1 MRKQYDSRTFR
12 LLGPPMR
19 SRSAAVVL
27 NVFVLATAAAW
38 GQSGVG
44 QLFDP
49 AWMAQASPD
58 AIRGLLQAGADLT
71 GRGPD
76 GETALHHALG
86 NENVEVL
93 KTLLEYGEDPNV
105 ANFAGQ
111 TALDVAAGRTD
122 RREHALALA
131 RFGANHDRLAASV
144 RSGLGLRSTFE
155 ALGEIPVERLLGSDW
170 TESVSVDRLQAL
182 PAFRPDRDEE
192 SGLHTADLQVLFRR
206 ILATN
211 RDPDVTSFLLNRGA
225 QLEFPDGFHALHVA
239 AGNANPEIAKSLLDR
254 EEAEVLIAQVD
265 GSQRMALHYAAA
277 NENPDVVALLVAVG
291 ADVNAEDKDGL
302 RALHYAAA
310 NENPDVADLL
320 LDAGATLDAQD
331 GDGRTALHI
340 AAENPNPSVARLLLE
355 AGADMDMEDASR
367 RTPLDRSIDQG
378 NSRVLRMFRAATDMS
393 DAPISEAE
401 QIIAIGEESRHV
413 VAGVVGE
420 VRQPVLDFYLRIA
433 LLNPDA
439 GVAQFLLEKGA
450 EARPVSLAALNPN
463 PAVVALLLEHGV
475 DPNAAAENM
484 RGLRAL
490 HIAALNPN
498 PSVAALLL
506 EHGAKLNATDEGG
519 RTALHLAA
527 GNPNPAV
534 TRHLLEAGAAPQ
546 TEDRR
551 GERALHAAARNVNPA
566 VAALLLE
573 HGAKLNAAD
582 HDGRTALHLAAENPN
597 PAVVAHLLEA
607 GADVNALDA
616 GQASPLTLSWSN
628 PRSAVFA
635 ALLTAGATRMVLE
648 DRLLDIEWLRA
659 ATATELVAQ
668 VANAMPSAFRRR
680 DEECGRMPVHLIT
693 HFAAR
698 NNLDERLLELDSR
711 LTAAA
716 LWRIDHRGK
725 GFLAML
731 ERGVSIQDTDGNGN
745 NVLHYAVS
753 GAAKVGPAD
762 GSQSF
767 PSAGLGVLQDLR
779 VLGADGR
786 ARGAA
791 DLLPIHYG
799 QPGRAFT
806 TDDNSV
812 LARVL
817 AEMFH
822 EPGTDNPATDQ
833 IEDQFLP
840 ETDSCVVLGGSEE
853 PTAPSDLTGN

>member
-1 MRKQYDSRTFR
+1 MRKQFDDRVFR
-12 LLGPPMR
+12 LGGPPLR

-27 NVFVLATAAAW
+27 VVLILATAAAW
-38 GQSGVG
+38 GQSGRG

-49 AWMAQASPD
+49 TWMAQASPD
-58 AIRGLLQAGADLT
+58 AIRGLLHAGADLT
-71 GRGPD
+71 GRGAD
-76 GETALHHALG
+76 GETALHHAL
-86 NENVEVL
+86 ENATVEVL
-93 KTLLEYGEDPNV
+93 ETLLEYGADPNV
-105 ANFAGQ
+105 PNFAGR

-122 RREHALALA
+122 RREHALALV
-131 RFGANHDRLAASV
+131 RFGANYDRLVASV

-155 ALGEIPVERLLGSDW
+155 ALGEIPVERLLASDW

-211 RDPDVTSFLLNRGA
+211 RDPDVTSFLLEQGA
-225 QLEFPDGFHALHVA
+225 QLEFPDGVHALHVA
-239 AGNANPEIAKSLLDR
+239 AENANPEIAKSLLDR
-254 EEAEVLIAQVD
+254 EEAEVSISQLD
-265 GSQRMALHYAAA
+265 GSQRMALHYAAT
-277 NENPDVVALLVAVG
+277 NENPDVAALLVAAG
-291 ADVNAEDKDGL
+291 ADVNAEDEEGL

-331 GDGRTALHI
+331 GGGRTALHI
-340 AAENPNPSVARLLLE
+340 AAENPNPSVAQLLLE
-355 AGADMDMEDASR
+355 AGADADMDDRSG

-378 NSRVLRMFRAATDMS
+378 NSRVLKMLRGATDMS
-393 DAPISEAE
+393 EAPISEAE
-401 QIIAIGEESRHV
+401 QVIAIGEESRQV
-413 VAGVVGE
+413 VADILVSE
-420 VRQPVLDFYLRIA
+420 VRQPLLDFYLRVA
-433 LLNPDA
+433 LLNPEA
-439 GVAQFLLEKGA
+439 GVAQLLLEKGA
-450 EARPVSLAALNPN
+450 DAGPLSLAALNPN
-463 PAVVALLLEHGV
+463 PAVVALLLENGV
-475 DPNAAAENM
+475 DPNAAAENT
-484 RGLRAL
+484 RGLRVL

-498 PSVAALLL
+498 PAVVALLL
-506 EHGAKLNATDEGG
+506 ENGAELNAVDDGG

-534 TRHLLEAGAAPQ
+534 TQHLLEAGADPH
-546 TEDRR
+546 TEDRS

-582 HDGRTALHLAAENPN
+582 EDGRRALHLAAENPN
-597 PAVVAHLLEA
+597 PAVVAYLLEA
-607 GADVNALDA
+607 GADVDALDA
-616 GQASPLTLSWSN
+616 GQASPLTLSWRN

-635 ALLTAGATRMVLE
+635 TLLSAGATKTVLE

-659 ATATELVAQ
+659 ATAIELVAQ
-668 VANAMPSAFRRR
+668 VANALPSSFRRR

-716 LWRIDHRGK
+716 LWRIDHRGR

-731 ERGVSIQDTDGNGN
+731 ERGVSIQDTDSNGN

-779 VLGADGR
+779 ILGADGR

-791 DLLPIHYG
+791 DLLPIHYA
-799 QPGRAFT
+799 QPGRTFT

-812 LARVL
+812 LAKVL
-817 AEMFH
+817 AEVFH
-822 EPGTDNPATDQ
+822 EPG
-833 IEDQFLP
+833 IEEQFLP
-840 ETDSCVVLGGSEE
+840 KTDSCVVLGGSEE